1 MAIARPWLPSR
12 AVEKPPGEQELRV
25 ITDTMP
31 VAAVRCDRDSRF
43 LWVNPTYAKWAGRAA
58 RDIIGL
64 RIIDIMGSRAMR
76 EIQPFVD
83 RILTGEQVAYER
95 LVELPGLGRR
105 WVKWAYTPTHD
116 AAGPVI
122 NAAAHHLSVLMPSER
137 AVIEGDPARL
147 AQVFSTLLKNAAR
160 HMQARGSINLTAS
173 VESGAVLVRIEDT
186 GVGMSAEAEPGVG
199 LTLVRGVL
207 ALHRGSME

>member
-1 MAIARPWLPSR
+1 M
-12 AVEKPPGEQELRV
+12 ENQPPGEQELRV

-43 LWVNPTYAKWAGRAA
+43 LWVNPTYAKWAGRPA

-76 EIQPFVD
+76 EIQPFVE
-83 RILTGEQVAYER
+83 RIVAGEQVAYER

-116 AAGPVI
+116 AAGRV
-122 NAAAHHLSVLMPSER
+122 
-137 AVIEGDPARL
+137 EGARRRESMCPPAQEDRP
-147 AQVFSTLLKNAAR
+147 A
-160 HMQARGSINLTAS
+160 IAS
-173 VESGAVLVRIEDT
+173 GYV
-186 GVGMSAEAEPGVG
+186 
-199 LTLVRGVL
+199 
-207 ALHRGSME
+207 